1 MRYSNSSTEYSI
13 ASQRAMKIFFQT
25 KDNAEALLH
34 PEPGKISSLSLEELR
49 LPVSTYDSLLAAL
62 EASNRM
68 LPQSART
75 FQEHWKVGILHRF
88 ERLKRA

>member
-1 MRYSNSSTEYSI
+1 MRYSNSNTEYSI

-34 PEPGKISSLSLEELR
+34 PEPGKTSSLSLEELR

-88 ERLKRA
+88 ERRKRA